1 MTNMKKGDLRMITI
15 LDGWGEPV
23 KIEARFLGRGSFAT
37 CYEVDGV
44 VYSFV
49 KQQRRETDYS
59 KEAIA
64 EFAIGEHLPEIEKI
78 GVFDDGTMLF
88 KSKLYQPLT
97 PKHKT
102 AWRQFR
108 ILESAWK
115 NCRVGV
121 SDYNFNYEIIEA
133 LRGQIEPS
141 IIESLESLVDACG
154 NYGDSYRLEFNKRNL
169 KVDEAGRLILL
180 DVIFNR
186 KALKWHKPD
195 YKKL

>member
-1 MTNMKKGDLRMITI
+1 MKKGDLKTITI
-15 LDGWGEPV
+15 LDNWGKSV
-23 KIEARFLGRGSFAT
+23 KIEARFLGRGSFAA
-37 CYEVDGV
+37 CYEIDGV

-49 KQQRRETDYS
+49 KQGKRETDYS

-64 EFAIGEHLPEIEKI
+64 EFAIGEHLPNIEKI
-78 GVFDDGTMLF
+78 GFFDNGTMLF

-97 PKHKT
+97 PEHKT
-102 AWRQFR
+102 AWKQFR
-108 ILESAWK
+108 IMESAWK
-115 NCRVGV
+115 KCEIGE
-121 SDYNFNYEIIEA
+121 SDYNFNYEVIEA

-169 KVDEAGRLILL
+169 KVDETGKLILL

-186 KALKWHKPD
+186 KALKWHKLD

>member
-1 MTNMKKGDLRMITI
+1 MKKGDLKMITI
-15 LDGWGEPV
+15 LDSWGEPV
-23 KIEARFLGRGSFAT
+23 KIEARFLGRGSFAA

-49 KQQRRETDYS
+49 KQQRETDYS

-64 EFAIGEHLPEIEKI
+64 EFAIGEHLPDIEKI
-78 GVFDDGTMLF
+78 GIFDDGTMLF
-88 KSKLYQPLT
+88 KSRLYQPLT
-97 PKHKT
+97 PEYEI

-115 NCRVGV
+115 NCKV
-121 SDYNFNYEIIEA
+121 SESNYDFNYEIIQT

-154 NYGDSYRLEFNKRNL
+154 NYGNSYKLEFARRNL
-169 KVDEAGRLILL
+169 KVDETGKLILL

-186 KALKWHKPD
+186 KALKWA
-195 YKKL
+195 

>member
-1 MTNMKKGDLRMITI
+1 MKKGDLKKITI

-23 KIEARFLGRGSFAT
+23 KIEAEFLGRGDFAT
-37 CYEVDGV
+37 CYKVDEV

-49 KQQRRETDYS
+49 KQGERETDYS
-59 KEAIA
+59 KEAAA
-64 EFAIGEHLPEIEKI
+64 EFAIGEHLPDIEKI
-78 GVFDDGTMLF
+78 GTFDDGTMLF

-97 PKHKT
+97 PEHKT
-102 AWRQFR
+102 AWKQFR

-115 NCRVGV
+115 KCRVSE
-121 SDYNFNYEIIEA
+121 SDYNFNYEIIQT

-154 NYGDSYRLEFNKRNL
+154 NYGNSYKLEFARRNL
-169 KVDEAGRLILL
+169 KVDETGKLILL

-186 KALKWHKPD
+186 KALKWA
-195 YKKL
+195 